1 MGDLATDLAA
11 PGPQPD
17 QYQRQ
22 RKPYPD
28 GWQPRVEHDETGGYL
43 VTAPSQTAPE
53 HDAALSA
60 YGLDPTQWVVT
71 SRRISRWQRWDG
83 EWLEAARLS
92 FAPRTG
98 GQHARADAEQV
109 IETISKWKPRK
120 PVKAARVPAT
130 GSYFSPVGDTQV
142 GKVDGD
148 GTPGTVGRFLTE
160 LGESVD
166 RYRCERAETV
176 VLPWLG
182 DCIEGIWSQGGSLRM
197 RLDLAPT
204 EIVRVYRRLMWAQV
218 KAFAAS
224 HDGVIELPVIPGN
237 HDESVRTGDK
247 MSTFYDDSW
256 AVDGASAVADG
267 CRENPDLA
275 ERVRFVFPQRDQL
288 GVVREY
294 DGLVVGMTH
303 GHQFGRDPFKWWD
316 AQAGGRTPLGD
327 ADVLL
332 AAHLHHLHV
341 KDHGGSRLF
350 LQIPALDGGSQWFK
364 HRHGQDSPSRLVT
377 FRIEDG
383 HVRNL
388 DPVM

>member
-1 MGDLATDLAA
+1 MGSLAESLTA

-17 QYQRQ
+17 PYQRQ

-43 VTAPSQTAPE
+43 VTAPSQSAPE
-53 HDAALSA
+53 HDRALRD
-60 YGLDPTQWVVT
+60 YGLDPSQWVVT
-71 SRRISRWQRWDG
+71 SRRISRWQRYDG
-83 EWLEAARLS
+83 EWLEAVRLS

-98 GQHARADAEQV
+98 LASTQADAEALASV
-109 IETISKWKPRK
+109 IARWKPRK
-120 PVKAARVPAT
+120 PAKRRTEPRGTFV
-130 GSYFSPVGDTQV
+130 SPVGDTQL
-142 GKVDGD
+142 GKIDGD
-148 GTPGTVGRFLTE
+148 GSPGTVARFMANLEDAIHTFK
-160 LGESVD
+160 V
-166 RYRCERAETV
+166 RPAETV

-197 RLDLAPT
+197 RLDLAPA
-204 EIVRVYRRLMWAQV
+204 EMVRVYRRLMWAQV
-218 KAFAAS
+218 KAFAAI
-224 HDGVIELPVIPGN
+224 HQGIIEIPVVPGN
-237 HDESVRTGDK
+237 HDETVRVGDK
-247 MSTFYDDSW
+247 MATAYDDSW

-275 ERVRFVFPQRDQL
+275 DRVRFTFPQRDQL
-288 GVVREY
+288 GIVAEY

-327 ADVLL
+327 SDLLL
-332 AAHLHHLHV
+332 AAHLHHLHI

-364 HRHGQDSPSRLVT
+364 HRHGQDAPSRGLT

-388 DPVM
+388 DPVI